1 MAAQSKTSG
10 LMVWAEIDMASLCHN
25 FNQIKKKAGKSDVIP
40 VIKANAY
47 GHGAV
52 EFCRF
57 LSAELEVNN
66 FGIARVAEGVHIRHA
81 GINGVSLIVLG
92 GFFKGE
98 TADII
103 KYSLEPSVFAKDELK
118 YLNKQAALAGKVI
131 SVHLK
136 INTGM
141 NRLGIKPEQV
151 EDFIKFIATLKNIRL
166 RSIYTHFANADTNH
180 ETFTRIQA
188 ERFAAIKTHAP
199 AGIFFH
205 AANSAA
211 VAKYDFVTFDAV
223 RPGIALYGSFADK
236 KINKLLNLKPVM
248 TLKSRVINTLVL
260 EKGEGV
266 SYAGLYRAP
275 KKENIAIVSMGYG
288 DGFRRELSNK
298 WYVMING
305 KKAPVIGR
313 VCMDLIAVKPSGKVK
328 IGDEVLIFGKSG
340 KSIIPVEDMA
350 AAAKTISYEIFTG
363 ITDRVKRVYK
373 Y

>member
-1 MAAQSKTSG
+1 MAARSKTSG
-10 LMVWAEIDMASLCHN
+10 LMVRAEIDMAALRHN
-25 FNQIKKKAGKSDVIP
+25 FLQIRKKAGKSEIIP

-52 EFCRF
+52 EFCKF
-57 LSAELEVNN
+57 LSSELEVNN
-66 FGIARVAEGVHIRHA
+66 FGVARVAEGVHIRLS

-103 KYSLEPSVFAKDELK
+103 KYSLEPSVFSKAELK
-118 YLNKQAALAGKVI
+118 YLNAQAQSAGKI
-131 SVHLK
+131 IPVHLK

-141 NRLGIKPEQV
+141 NRLGIKPE
-151 EDFIKFIATLKNIRL
+151 ESRDFIKYIGSLKNIIL
-166 RSIYTHFANADTNH
+166 RSVYTHFANADMDR
-180 ETFTRIQA
+180 ETFTLAQA
-188 ERFAAIKTHAP
+188 EKLAAVKAHAP

-211 VAKYDFVTFDAV
+211 VAKYSFVSFDAV
-223 RPGIALYGSFADK
+223 RPGIVLYGSFADK
-236 KINKLLNLKPVM
+236 KMKKLLNLKPVM
-248 TLKSRVINTLVL
+248 TLKSRVINTLTL
-260 EKGEGV
+260 ERGEGV

-275 KKENIAIVSMGYG
+275 KKENIAVVSIGYG

-313 VCMDLIAVKPSGKVK
+313 VCMDLIAVKPAGKVR
-328 IGDEVLIFGKSG
+328 IGDEVLIFGKDKKG
-340 KSIIPVEDMA
+340 EIPVEDMA
-350 AAAKTISYEIFTG
+350 SAAGTISYEIFTG

>member
-1 MAAQSKTSG
+1 
-10 LMVWAEIDMASLCHN
+10 MVWAEIDMAALRHN
-25 FNQIKKKAGKSDVIP
+25 FLQIRKKSGNSEIIP

-57 LSAELEVNN
+57 LSTELEVNN
-66 FGIARVAEGVHIRHA
+66 FGVARVAEGVHIRHA
-81 GINGVSLIVLG
+81 GLNGVSLIVLG

-98 TADII
+98 TDDII
-103 KYSLEPSVFAKDELK
+103 KHSLEPSVFSKGELK
-118 YLNKQAALAGKVI
+118 YLDEEAAKAGKVI

-141 NRLGIKPEQV
+141 NRLGIKPEESQ
-151 EDFIKFIATLKNIRL
+151 DFIKFIGTLKNITL
-166 RSIYTHFANADTNH
+166 RSIYTHFANADMPS
-180 ETFTRIQA
+180 ETLTRKQA
-188 ERFAAIKTHAP
+188 GKLAVIKAQAP

-211 VAKYDFVTFDAV
+211 VARYDFVSFDAV
-223 RPGIALYGSFADK
+223 RPGIALYGSFAEK
-236 KINKLLNLKPVM
+236 KMKKLLDLKPVM
-248 TLKSRVINTLVL
+248 TLKSRVINMLTV

-275 KKENIAIVSMGYG
+275 KKENIAVVSIGYG

-298 WYVMING
+298 WYVIING

-313 VCMDLIAVKPSGKVK
+313 VCMDLIAVKPAGKVK

-340 KSIIPVEDMA
+340 KSAIAVEDMA
-350 AAAKTISYEIFTG
+350 VKAGTISYEIFTG